1 MMHFPIFEIL
11 QIPDTMNDALSFLA
25 LIIVKNTAFISLYRS
40 VGIIDFVF
48 NLMKEDKYYFNL
60 SLIKILIKLIESN
73 DTTFNDIIDM
83 ELIDK
88 VNFMLGKEQME
99 EMGIYTEY
107 VIEMFMDLMFKIND
121 EKKLRYSGNYDKEN
135 YKNNFLSKIKKVS
148 INFKLCIKLL
158 NCENINIQT
167 KSCICLMFILQF
179 FPNGES
185 EIPIKFTSEDIPNLL
200 KGLDSYSTKNH
211 KKIIKIFKWIIDY
224 QKDYLDVLKG
234 NLMFLQT
241 YVEIIRD
248 TSNKQDVVEL
258 AEKFLKDISKIKC

>member
-1 MMHFPIFEIL
+1 
-11 QIPDTMNDALSFLA
+11 
-25 LIIVKNTAFISLYRS
+25 
-40 VGIIDFVF
+40 
-48 NLMKEDKYYFNL
+48 
-60 SLIKILIKLIESN
+60 
-73 DTTFNDIIDM
+73 
-83 ELIDK
+83 
-88 VNFMLGKEQME
+88 
-99 EMGIYTEY
+99 
-107 VIEMFMDLMFKIND
+107 
-121 EKKLRYSGNYDKEN
+121 
-135 YKNNFLSKIKKVS
+135 
-148 INFKLCIKLL
+148 
-158 NCENINIQT
+158 
-167 KSCICLMFILQF
+167 MFILQF